1 MEYPKIP
8 RPHTGEAH
16 IQLDIW
22 SLASGRPQA
31 SRLGFYC
38 ATLVT
43 VAQLHDPGGH
53 RGVATLAQY
62 CLGLLASPGA
72 FPEVGIPTRS
82 VEEGVEDDKALVVCR
97 AGERVGVASAQKLRT
112 RFRSTLI
119 FNFQI
124 FPVNKTVTSVSG
136 LNQRG
141 NSPVSS
147 SGTLG
152 LQERAGDGEGALLRS
167 PTPFLDHPVQS
178 HLLLPPLPT
187 VRLTPTPLLAS
198 NRDGQYLD
206 LGKFHII

>member
-1 MEYPKIP
+1 MEYPEIP
-8 RPHTGEAH
+8 RPHTGDAH

-97 AGERVGVASAQKLRT
+97 AGERVGVASAEKL
-112 RFRSTLI
+112 
-119 FNFQI
+119 
-124 FPVNKTVTSVSG
+124 
-136 LNQRG
+136 
-141 NSPVSS
+141 
-147 SGTLG
+147 
-152 LQERAGDGEGALLRS
+152 
-167 PTPFLDHPVQS
+167 
-178 HLLLPPLPT
+178 HL
-187 VRLTPTPLLAS
+187 S
-198 NRDGQYLD
+198 
-206 LGKFHII
+206 